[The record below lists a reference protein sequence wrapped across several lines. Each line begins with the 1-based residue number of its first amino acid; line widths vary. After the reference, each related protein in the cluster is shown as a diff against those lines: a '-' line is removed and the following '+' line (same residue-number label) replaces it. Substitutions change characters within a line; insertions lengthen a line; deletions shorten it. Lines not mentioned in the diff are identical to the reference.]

1 MIHIPRWKVLAIL
14 FSCLLG
20 LAYVAPNF
28 ASEPARAWMQANL
41 PGIFP
46 RHAINLGLDLQG
58 GSHLL
63 LKVDSD
69 AVLSDRAE
77 NLTQSLRPE
86 LRKGRIGYTRIAAV
100 PGGVRVALRNPSD
113 AEAVRKIIR
122 DIEGE
127 DVDILVSV
135 EGIVET
141 KLTETAI
148 RKMRDQT
155 IGQSIEIVR
164 RRVDETGTREP
175 IIQRQGD
182 DRIVL
187 QLPGVDDPQRMKD
200 LIGTTAKLGF
210 HLLPEGGPAGAIKTL
225 PLADPDRPGTK
236 LAIDRKPIITGDMLD
251 SATFC
256 QGQGGEP
263 AVCFRFNGI
272 GTRRFCDVTRENV
285 NKPFA
290 IVLDEKIL
298 SAPNIREPICGGS
311 GQISG
316 SFTVK
321 EANDLAL
328 LLRAGA
334 LPAPL
339 TVVEERTVGPSLGSD
354 SVAAG
359 KIAGLAALGIVIAF
373 MMLSYGPVFGTF
385 AAVGLLASVV
395 FIFALMSALG
405 ATLTLPGIAGIIL
418 TIGMAVD
425 ANVLIFERIREEVNA
440 GRSLVSA
447 IDSGYNRAMATVIDS
462 NVTTLIAA
470 AILFML
476 GSGPVKGFAVS
487 LTIGIITS
495 VYSAVTV
502 TRLMVIGW
510 LRTRKPKTLPI

>member
-1 MIHIPRWKVLAIL
+1 MIHIPRWKVIAIVL
-14 FSCLLG
+14 SCLLG
-20 LAYVAPNF
+20 FAYVAPNF
-28 ASEPARAWMQANL
+28 LSEPTRVWMQANL
-41 PGIFP
+41 PGVFP
-46 RHAINLGLDLQG
+46 MHAINLGLDLQG
-58 GSHLL
+58 GSHLM

-69 AVLSDRAE
+69 AVLSDHAE

-86 LRKGRIGYTRIAAV
+86 LRKAKIGYTRIAAI
-100 PGGVRVALRNPSD
+100 PGGVRIALRTPSD

-122 DIEGE
+122 DIEGD
-127 DVDILVSV
+127 DVEVLAGADGLV
-135 EGIVET
+135 EAR
-141 KLTETAI
+141 LTEAAI

-187 QLPGVDDPQRMKD
+187 QLPGVDDPQHMKN

-210 HLLPEGGPAGAIKTL
+210 HLLAESGAAGATKTL
-225 PLADPDRPGTK
+225 PLADPDRPSTK
-236 LAIDRKPIITGDMLD
+236 LAIERKPIITGDMLD

-285 NKPFA
+285 GKPFA

-321 EANDLAL
+321 EANDLSL

-339 TVVEERTVGPSLGSD
+339 SIVEERTVGPSLGSD
-354 SVAAG
+354 SVASG
-359 KIAGLAALGIVIAF
+359 KIAGLAAIGIVVAF
-373 MMLSYGPVFGTF
+373 MFLTYGPVFGSF
-385 AAVGLLASVV
+385 ASAALLINIV
-395 FIFALMSALG
+395 FIFAMMSALG

-425 ANVLIFERIREEVNA
+425 ANVLIFERMREEVRS
-440 GRSLVSA
+440 GRSLVAA
-447 IDSGYNRAMATVIDS
+447 IDSGYTRAVATVVDS

-470 AILFML
+470 GILFML

-487 LTIGIITS
+487 LTIGILTS
-495 VYSAVTV
+495 VYSAVAL
-502 TRLMVIGW
+502 TRLMVLTW
-510 LRTRKPKTLPI
+510 LRMRKPKTLPI